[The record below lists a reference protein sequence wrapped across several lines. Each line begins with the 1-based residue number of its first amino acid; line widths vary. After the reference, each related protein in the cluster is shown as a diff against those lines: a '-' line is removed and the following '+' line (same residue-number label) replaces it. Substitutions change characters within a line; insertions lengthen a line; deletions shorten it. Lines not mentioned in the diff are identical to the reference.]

1 MKPSRRATLA
11 PQSAPDRRVH
21 IRFDKLFP
29 VLLSS
34 ELFGDMPAV
43 ARNVSSGGILVEVP
57 TPLPLGTML
66 TVHFRDPATDVLG
79 KDDDRDIVATAEVKH
94 HYCINIGAERAVRA
108 MGLRFSDFSLSTRFG
123 ARHAAIH

>member
-1 MKPSRRATLA
+1 MKENRRLA
-11 PQSAPDRRVH
+11 PSPSETSDRRVH

-34 ELFGDMPAV
+34 ELFGDMPAI
-43 ARNVSSGGILVEVP
+43 ARNVSSGGILVEVA
-57 TPLPLGTML
+57 TPLPLGTLM
-66 TVHFRDPATDVLG
+66 TVHFRDPASDVMG

-94 HYCINIGAERAVRA
+94 HYCINIGADRAVRA
-108 MGLRFSDFSLSTRFG
+108 MGLRFTDFSLSTRFG

>member
-1 MKPSRRATLA
+1 MKPNRTALPVPTLA
-11 PQSAPDRRVH
+11 SDRRVH

-43 ARNVSSGGILVEVP
+43 ARNDSSGGILVEVP
-57 TPLPLGTML
+57 TPLPLGTIMS
-66 TVHFRDPATDVLG
+66 VHFRDPGADVFG
-79 KDDDRDIVATAEVKH
+79 GDDDRDMVALAEVKH

-108 MGLRFSDFSLSTRFG
+108 MGLRFTDFSLSIRFG